1 MRNTDRMLWADPGF
15 IKRLELIKARK
26 LLRGKKVSMA
36 DITRDLINTKE
47 FQEIE
52 RKLSELENDSFLRY
66 DR

>member
-1 MRNTDRMLWADPGF
+1 MRKTDRILWADPNF
-15 IKRLELIKARK
+15 IKRLEVIKARK

-52 RKLSELENDSFLRY
+52 RKLSEMENDSFLRY